1 MTIIV
6 LHHVV
11 YILISVSLTIWVG
24 QTLFKNGRVFLVDAL
39 KGNETVIDS
48 INHLLVVG
56 FYLINFGIVSLFL
69 RYGDKPTNIVDFIE
83 LMSIKVGAVFLLLG
97 LMHFINLFIF
107 KVSGVA
113 ARLRN
118 FGLVGRTSPEAGS
131 RFFSAAAK

>member
-24 QTLFKNGRVFLVDAL
+24 QTLSKNGRVFLVDAL

-83 LMSIKVGAVFLLLG
+83 LMSIKVGVVFLLLG

-118 FGLVGRTSPEAGS
+118 SGPVGRAAPEAGS

>member
-6 LHHVV
+6 LHHIV

-24 QTLFKNGRVFLVDAL
+24 QTLFKNGRVFIVDSL
-39 KGNETVIDS
+39 RGNEAIADS
-48 INHLLVVG
+48 INQLLVVG

-69 RYGDKPTNIVDFIE
+69 RYGDKPSNIVDFIE

-107 KVSGVA
+107 KVFGVT
-113 ARLRN
+113 ARLTRP
-118 FGLVGRTSPEAGS
+118 GRQSTEPGS